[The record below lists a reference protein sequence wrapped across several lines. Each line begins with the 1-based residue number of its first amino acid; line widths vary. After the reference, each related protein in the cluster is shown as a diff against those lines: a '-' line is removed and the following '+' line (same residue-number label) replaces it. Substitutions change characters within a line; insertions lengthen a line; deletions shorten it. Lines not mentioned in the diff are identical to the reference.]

1 MLLMAVVLEIS
12 NKGAKS
18 EQGDELKEPTTI
30 QGGRRGLDQESIVDV
45 VIKDHILGTF

>member
-1 MLLMAVVLEIS
+1 MAVVLEIS

-18 EQGDELKEPTTI
+18 EQGDELKEPAII
-30 QGGRRGLDQESIVDV
+30 QGSSGLDQENIVDV